1 MSMDKVP
8 FVVMVD
14 DDEDDLLLAQEAFE
28 DSGLACNLVSFE
40 DGLKLLEFLDGSIMP
55 DMIVLDISMPF
66 MDGCQV
72 IDEIREIPG
81 YSRVPIAILTTSQKE
96 NIQAE
101 CIKKAKCFFVK
112 PVNFS
117 DWIQII
123 RQMVNDCLM

>member
-1 MSMDKVP
+1 MSRDKVP
-8 FVVMVD
+8 FIVMVD
-14 DDEDDLLLAQEAFE
+14 DDEDDLLLAKEAFE

-81 YSRVPIAILTTSQKE
+81 YSQVPVAILTTSQKE
-96 NIQAE
+96 NIQDE

-112 PVNFS
+112 PVSFS
-117 DWIQII
+117 GWIQLI
-123 RQMVNDCLM
+123 RQMINDCLG